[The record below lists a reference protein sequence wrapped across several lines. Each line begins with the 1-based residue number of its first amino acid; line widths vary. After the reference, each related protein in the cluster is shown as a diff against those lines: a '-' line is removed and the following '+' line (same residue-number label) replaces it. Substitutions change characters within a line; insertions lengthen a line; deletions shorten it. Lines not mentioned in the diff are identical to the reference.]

1 MKYKRYLYGGLLII
15 SLLLSGLVNAS
26 GIQVDFRESFG
37 FAIEAKN
44 NNLHINNI
52 QVISLQK
59 DPFNSDNL
67 IRVSTP
73 FDVIFRACQFND
85 QTKLEAIEYRISG
98 TQYFAPFNEVLY
110 PCNNLLDFNNSY
122 IEAFPDN
129 ENFITVNN
137 VRYYER
143 HQKKTIHYNIDYEFN
158 LQNLTFYERGKIV
171 VEPPKNIEISLNWGE
186 QPRDLD
192 LHLTGPAFGAIETFA
207 NDKDRFHIYFAE
219 DNKRNDIAELYN
231 GKFGDAKPEKLKI
244 FPSQNQQHLRAGL
257 YRLIVHHFKGDGDLS
272 QSDAT
277 VHIKIDNEPEKI
289 FLAPTELP
297 IEVRS
302 QQMTA
307 WIVCELFVTEDGMVT
322 ILPIQQYQFNIS
334 PSEIR

>member
-1 MKYKRYLYGGLLII
+1 MKYKRYLYGGLII

-26 GIQVDFRESFG
+26 DMKVDFRQSFG
-37 FAIEAKN
+37 FAIEAQH
-44 NNLHINNI
+44 NNLQINKI
-52 QVISLQK
+52 QVSWLQP

-67 IRVSTP
+67 IRVTTD
-73 FDVIFRACQFND
+73 FDVIFRACQFGD
-85 QTKLEAIEYRISG
+85 QTQLQAIEYRISG
-98 TQYFAPFNEVLY
+98 TQDFAPFYEVLY
-110 PCNNLLDFNNSY
+110 PCNNLLDFNNSD
-122 IEAFPDN
+122 IEAFPDK
-129 ENFITVNN
+129 ENWITVNN
-137 VRYYER
+137 VSYYER
-143 HQKKTIHYNIDYEFN
+143 HQKKTINYNIDYEFN
-158 LQNLTFYERGKIV
+158 VQNLTFYQIDV
-171 VEPPKNIEISLNWGE
+171 TEPKPPTNIEISLTWGDK
-186 QPRDLD
+186 PRDLD
-192 LHLTGPAFGAIETFA
+192 LHLTGPAPGAIETFA

-272 QSDAT
+272 QSGAT

-307 WIVCELFVTEDGMVT
+307 WIVCELFVTEDGMIT
-322 ILPIQQYQFNIS
+322 ILPIQQYWFNIS